1 MAPEAAEALKLTAKD
16 LLEMGIIDEI
26 IKEPLGGAHR
36 DPETCAEN
44 VKVAIK
50 KYLQQLLPL
59 SKKELLEN
67 RYKRFR
73 KIGVFKEGK

>member
-1 MAPEAAEALKLTAKD
+1 MKLTAKD
-16 LLEMGIIDEI
+16 LLKMGIVDEV

-36 DPETCAEN
+36 DPEICADN
-44 VKVAIK
+44 IKAAIK
-50 KYLQQLLPL
+50 KYLQELLELP
-59 SKKELLEN
+59 KKELLEG